1 MIAAALRRSVRL
13 PALLA
18 LLFVGL
24 ATVLFAFPLFGE
36 GFRRGA
42 IRLWSRCLCAC
53 CGLRVVERPAPG
65 ARPLSSLPPGRLV
78 VANHVSWLDIFAID
92 ALCPASFVAKAE
104 IAGWPLVGTL
114 VARAG
119 TLFIE
124 RGRRR
129 AVHRM
134 IEHVDLKLR
143 AGGRVAVFPEGTT
156 GPGRVLLPFHAN
168 LMQAAVLA
176 QAPVVPVG
184 LRYRDRSG
192 AHAEAIEFVGD
203 TTFVASVWRILGAP
217 TVNCE
222 VHPLPEIVPQPG
234 DSRHVL
240 AARARADL
248 AARLGLPLC
257 DADPAGGA
265 APRAADGVR

>member
-1 MIAAALRRSVRL
+1 MIAAALRRCVRL

-24 ATVLFAFPLFGE
+24 ATVLLAFPLFGE
-36 GFRRGA
+36 AFRRGA
-42 IRLWSRCLCAC
+42 IRIWARCLCAG

-65 ARPLSSLPPGRLV
+65 ARALSALPPGRLV

-104 IAGWPLVGTL
+104 IARWPLVGTL

-134 IEHVDLKLR
+134 IEHIDLKLR

-168 LMQAAVLA
+168 LVQAAVLA

-184 LRYRDRSG
+184 LRYRDRDGS
-192 AHAEAIEFVGD
+192 HAEAIEFVGD

-217 TVNCE
+217 AVICE
-222 VHPLPEIVPQPG
+222 VHPLPEIVPGPG
-234 DSRHVL
+234 DSRHAL
-240 AARARADL
+240 AARARVDL
-248 AARLGLPLC
+248 AARLGLPVC
-257 DADPAGGA
+257 DADPAGGRT
-265 APRAADGVR
+265 PRGADGVR